1 MNLRRKK
8 FWDFI
13 ILSPQN
19 GRKTQNYVEAQ
30 KAMCPMLPDPN
41 FLVSEVELPKE
52 KHIKNPEPRI
62 LLLRRKVHF
71 SVFPRRMKTQ
81 KLTFLR
87 NIKIRGSGFLIC
99 FSLGNSTSLTKKLGL
114 GNIGHMDFWD
124 ITLF

>member
-1 MNLRRKK
+1 
-8 FWDFI
+8 
-13 ILSPQN
+13 
-19 GRKTQNYVEAQ
+19 
-30 KAMCPMLPDPN
+30 MLPNPN

-99 FSLGNSTSLTKKLGL
+99 FSLGNSTLLTKKLGL
-114 GNIGHMDFWD
+114 GNIGHMDFWVYD
-124 ITLF
+124 SISGAVQAPTLNSNGIFCHTQ